1 MYFEYRIVKIEKVC
15 FLSSIEVHLMEL
27 GKRLKTSSSR
37 LSQRQKLGLERT
49 WFNEVKRIDKLYIP
63 GDLVYILGSPRI
75 ISNCDGYY
83 ATYYDENESLQ
94 EVNVNVIEGI
104 PLTPEILEKNG
115 WKLSHGFYW
124 SPNEEG
130 AEVGLSSQTGYV
142 WNAYMRSYTLRSGIN
157 SVSDLQ
163 HLLFG
168 LGLNSEMEV

>member
-1 MYFEYRIVKIEKVC
+1 MEK
-15 FLSSIEVHLMEL
+15 
-27 GKRLKTSSSR
+27 
-37 LSQRQKLGLERT
+37 LE
-49 WFNEVKRIDKLYIP
+49 YIP
-63 GDLVYILGSPRI
+63 GDLVFHYIPKTTIKKYVKVYVCSTNNALSLEDM
-75 ISNCDGYY
+75 DGKL
-83 ATYYDENESLQ
+83 YDYIGVLYQ
-94 EVNVNVIEGI
+94 I

-142 WNAYMRSYTLRSGIN
+142 WNAYMRSYPLRSGIN

-168 LGLNSEMEV
+168 LGINHEMEV

>member
-1 MYFEYRIVKIEKVC
+1 M
-15 FLSSIEVHLMEL
+15 
-27 GKRLKTSSSR
+27 
-37 LSQRQKLGLERT
+37 
-49 WFNEVKRIDKLYIP
+49 DKLEYIP
-63 GDLVYILGSPRI
+63 GDFVYIHGSLRI

-142 WNAYMRSYTLRSGIN
+142 WNAYMRSYPLRSGIN

>member
-1 MYFEYRIVKIEKVC
+1 M
-15 FLSSIEVHLMEL
+15 
-27 GKRLKTSSSR
+27 
-37 LSQRQKLGLERT
+37 
-49 WFNEVKRIDKLYIP
+49 DKLEYIP
-63 GDLVYILGSPRI
+63 GDLVYIHGSLRI

-104 PLTPEILEKNG
+104 PIIPEILEKNG

-130 AEVGLSSQTGYV
+130 AGVGLTSQTGYV
-142 WNAYMRSYTLRSGIN
+142 WEAYIGRRLLRSNIN
-157 SVSDLQ
+157 NVSDLQ

>member
-1 MYFEYRIVKIEKVC
+1 M
-15 FLSSIEVHLMEL
+15 
-27 GKRLKTSSSR
+27 
-37 LSQRQKLGLERT
+37 
-49 WFNEVKRIDKLYIP
+49 DKLYIP
-63 GDLVYILGSPRI
+63 GDLVFHYIPKTTIKKYVKVYVCSTNNALSLEDM
-75 ISNCDGYY
+75 DGNL
-83 ATYYDENESLQ
+83 YDYIGVLYQ
-94 EVNVNVIEGI
+94 I

-130 AEVGLSSQTGYV
+130 AGIGLSSETGYV
-142 WNAYMRSYTLRSGIN
+142 WDAYIGRQPLRNGIN

>member
-1 MYFEYRIVKIEKVC
+1 M
-15 FLSSIEVHLMEL
+15 
-27 GKRLKTSSSR
+27 
-37 LSQRQKLGLERT
+37 
-49 WFNEVKRIDKLYIP
+49 DKLEYIP
-63 GDLVYILGSPRI
+63 RDLVYIHGSLRI

-115 WKLSHGFYW
+115 WRKEQENYFNDSYHIFLESEYEKYSAFKVVH
-124 SPNEEG
+124 NH
-130 AEVGLSSQTGYV
+130 VV
-142 WNAYMRSYTLRSGIN
+142 WLRDVRN
-157 SVSDLQ
+157 VSDLQ